1 MPDGII
7 DMGDMETIFSVT
19 DSLGIHRESVRVELT
34 KEDPGSID
42 KDASGTIE
50 ITVPETE
57 AIQQFSQRLQAEL
70 EALGYTAQ
78 EPGSDD
84 EDDDDGEWVPG

>member
-34 KEDPGSID
+34 KEDPGCID
-42 KDASGTIE
+42 RDASGTIE
-50 ITVPETE
+50 ITVPATE

-78 EPGSDD
+78 EPGGDD
-84 EDDDDGEWVPG
+84 EEEDEEWVPG